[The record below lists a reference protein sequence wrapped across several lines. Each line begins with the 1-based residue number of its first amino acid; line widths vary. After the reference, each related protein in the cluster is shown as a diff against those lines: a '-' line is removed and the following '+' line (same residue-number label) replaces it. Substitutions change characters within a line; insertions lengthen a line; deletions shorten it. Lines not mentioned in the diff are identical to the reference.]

1 MQLLKESIEFPNLFS
16 GDIEIS
22 RVAFTLFGIDI
33 YWYGI
38 LIAIGVVL
46 AFAYAMKAA
55 KKFGLIADNVF
66 DTAFIAVIAG
76 FIGARAY
83 YCIFYN
89 LMNPESENKYNIIT
103 MFTKIHDGG
112 LAIYGGV
119 IIGVITALIVCRI
132 KKSPLLPLLDL
143 AAPSFL
149 IGQAIGRWGNFINQE
164 CFGAPTAG
172 NLPWGMTGTTI
183 ALDPIVIEAESHN
196 ITNVPVL
203 VHPCF
208 LYESLWCAVGLALI
222 HFVGRRIRKFDG
234 EVFLYYVLWYG
245 TGRGWIEGLRTDS
258 LYAGSLKVSQVVAIT
273 SAVLA
278 LIMIIYFRVSAAKS
292 GKSLYVDTEIS
303 KERLD
308 EFAKKQ
314 VLEKENAAAKKAM
327 KEAEKMQNTAKA
339 PSILGDE
346 NENNDVGND

>member
-22 RVAFTLFGIDI
+22 RVAFNLFGVDI

-66 DTAFIAVIAG
+66 DTAFISVIAG

-89 LMNPESENKYNIIT
+89 LMNPEAENKYNIIT
-103 MFTKIHDGG
+103 VFSRIHDGG

-132 KKSPLLPLLDL
+132 RKSPLLPILDV
-143 AAPSFL
+143 AASSFL
-149 IGQAIGRWGNFINQE
+149 IGQSIGRWGNFVNQE

-172 NLPWGMTGTTI
+172 SLPWGMTGTTI
-183 ALDPIVIEAESHN
+183 ALDPVVMEAELHN
-196 ITNVPVL
+196 NTNVPVL

-208 LYESLWCAVGLALI
+208 LYESLWCVAGLLLI

-245 TGRGWIEGLRTDS
+245 TGRTWIEGLRTDS
-258 LYAGSLKVSQVVAIT
+258 LYAGSLKVSQVIAIT

-278 LIMIIYFRVSAAKS
+278 LIMIVYFRISAAKS
-292 GKSLYVDTEIS
+292 GKALYVNTELS

-308 EFAKKQ
+308 EYVKKQ

-327 KEAEKMQNTAKA
+327 KEAEKAQNAAKA

-346 NENNDVGND
+346 DETKENNN